1 MLNGALG
8 IRILLLVGDAVPL
21 PAPPDVTAALRRA
34 EVTCDADGGDGF
46 QLTFALA
53 RDAVVDY
60 SVLLRGA
67 LSPFKRVTVA
77 LLMGALPEVLI
88 DGVITHQQLTPGEEP
103 GSATLTVTGKDLSV
117 MLDLEEKS
125 EEFPNQPDFLIAGR
139 TLAPYARYGMV
150 PQVMPTSDIPLMIQ
164 RIPRQH
170 ETDLALLK
178 RLADRN
184 GFVFYV
190 EPVTLGVT
198 RAYFGPENRVG
209 IPQSALTLDMGPAS
223 NVRGMHFSHDGM
235 AAVQAETR
243 IIEPLTKAEIP
254 IPPLPPLKLPPLV
267 PFPSPA
273 RRKTIARET
282 ANAGPA
288 QAILSVLSAATR
300 APDPVTAEGEADTT
314 RYGHVLRARRLVGV
328 RGAGFTYNGLYYVRR
343 VTHSID
349 VQAASYTQ
357 RFSLSREGTG
367 SLLPVLVP

>member
-1 MLNGALG
+1 VLAGTLG
-8 IRILLLVGDAVPL
+8 IRLLLLVGDAVPL
-21 PAPPDVTAALRRA
+21 PAPAEVTAALRKA
-34 EVTCDADGGDGF
+34 EVTLDADAGDGF

-53 RDAVVDY
+53 RDALVDY
-60 SVLLRGA
+60 AVLLRGT
-67 LSPFKRVTVA
+67 LSPFKRVTVG

-88 DGVITHQQLTPGEEP
+88 DGIITHQQLTPGEEP

-117 MLDLEEKS
+117 MLDLEERN
-125 EEFPNQPDFLIAGR
+125 EEFPNQPDFLIANR
-139 TLAPYARYGMV
+139 TLAPYARFGIV
-150 PQVMPTSDIPLMIQ
+150 PQVAPTTDVPLVIQ

-184 GFVFYV
+184 GFVFYL
-190 EPVTLGVT
+190 EPVALGVT
-198 RAYFGPENRVG
+198 RAYFGPENRLG

-235 AAVQAETR
+235 APIATETR
-243 IIEPLTKAEIP
+243 VVEPISKAEIP
-254 IPPLPPLKLPPLV
+254 IPGLPPLKIPPLALI
-267 PFPSPA
+267 PSPA
-273 RRKTIARET
+273 KRKTITRET

-288 QAILSVLSAATR
+288 QAILAVLSAATR
-300 APDPVTAEGEADTT
+300 APDPVTAQGELDTV

-343 VTHSID
+343 VTHTVD
-349 VQAASYTQ
+349 VQGVSYGQ

>member
-1 MLNGALG
+1 MLTGALG

-21 PAPPDVTAALRRA
+21 PAPPDVTAALRKA

-60 SVLLRGA
+60 SIVLRGA

-103 GSATLTVTGKDLSV
+103 GSATLTVTGKDVSV

-150 PQVMPTSDIPLMIQ
+150 PQVTPTADIPLMIQ

-198 RAYFGPENRVG
+198 RAYFGPENRLG
-209 IPQSALTLDMGPAS
+209 IPQSALTLDMGAAS

-235 AAVQAETR
+235 AAVQAEAK
-243 IIEPLTKAEIP
+243 IIEPITKAQIP
-254 IPPLPPLKLPPLV
+254 IPAVPALKLPPLA
-267 PFPSPA
+267 PIPSLA
-273 RRKTIARET
+273 RRKAITRET

-300 APDPVTAEGEADTT
+300 APDPVTAEGEMDTT

-349 VQAASYTQ
+349 VQASSYTQ